1 MAFLAQS
8 LNNRIQG
15 EVKDP
20 SPFLFPLSMAAA
32 GDDKK
37 SYDKKPDI
45 IVFKKV
51 AKTVVHIYAPFLPC
65 QAISI

>member
-1 MAFLAQS
+1 
-8 LNNRIQG
+8 
-15 EVKDP
+15 
-20 SPFLFPLSMAAA
+20 MAAA